1 MKTLRPSASRVF
13 MPSRIVWVAMVLV
26 LSITLVPVAGL
37 AQTQSAEVSEGRG
50 LFSKGSTEFIPLHE
64 GLTVPS

>member
-1 MKTLRPSASRVF
+1 
-13 MPSRIVWVAMVLV
+13 MVLV
-26 LSITLVPVAGL
+26 LSITLVPVVGL